1 MMKKLKLEELE
12 RMDQET
18 FKNAE
23 KSNIVVLLDNVR
35 SALNIGSAFRTADA
49 FRIEQICLCGLCAKP
64 PHKEISKTAI
74 GATHSMDWIYMD
86 NTLKAIKHYKD
97 KGYRI
102 IAVEQVLESTMLH
115 QADFKPNEKI
125 VLVFGNEVMGV
136 DQKVMD
142 MVDGCIEIKQFGTK
156 HSLNISVSIGITLWK
171 VHQMISPDW
180 YEN

>member
-1 MMKKLKLEELE
+1 
-12 RMDQET
+12 
-18 FKNAE
+18 
-23 KSNIVVLLDNVR
+23 
-35 SALNIGSAFRTADA
+35 
-49 FRIEQICLCGLCAKP
+49 
-64 PHKEISKTAI
+64 
-74 GATHSMDWIYMD
+74 MDWIYMD
-86 NTLKAIKHYKD
+86 NTLKAIQHYKD
-97 KGYRI
+97 KGYKI
-102 IAVEQVLESTMLH
+102 IAVEQVIESTMLH

-180 YEN
+180 YAN